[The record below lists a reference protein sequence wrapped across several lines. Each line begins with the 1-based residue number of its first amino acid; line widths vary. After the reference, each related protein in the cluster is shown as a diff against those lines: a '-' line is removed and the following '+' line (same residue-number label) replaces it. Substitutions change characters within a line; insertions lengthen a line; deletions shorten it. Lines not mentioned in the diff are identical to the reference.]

1 MNALPASDRPRI
13 VPRRILMYVHALA
26 GGGAERVWAILVT
39 EFCKFEQEVVVA
51 VDYEARDNMAYL
63 SPDARL
69 VVLGGGHLRSTARL
83 AELIRRER
91 PDVTISALASSN
103 LQHTVAAVLA
113 GRLRRS
119 AITYHGHRANE
130 RGLLSRIGYLATPL
144 LTRMA
149 ARTIA
154 VSDGL
159 ARYLQERLSANPSRL
174 SRIYNPVLYDRVA
187 EKAPNRTV
195 PVILSVSRLDHA
207 KDHQTLLR
215 AFAKVRQPCARLVIF
230 GEGVEHASLAAEID
244 RLGLSDRVELR
255 GYVMEPWSA
264 FAEASCLV
272 LSSRVE
278 AFDLAVVEAWPKAC
292 PSSRRIATGRARSC
306 STRRLGLS
314 FRSSMPRRWPRLSRS
329 SWKIRATLT
338 DADGARPTSPR
349 GARPRPTA
357 PCSRQSWSRTVEF
370 APPCSGDM

>member
-1 MNALPASDRPRI
+1 
-13 VPRRILMYVHALA
+13 MYVHALA
-26 GGGAERVWAILVT
+26 GGGAERVWAILAT
-39 EFCKFEQEVVVA
+39 EFCKFGHEVVVA
-51 VDYEARDNMAYL
+51 VDYEARENMAYL

-83 AELIRRER
+83 AGLIRRER

-103 LQHTVAAVLA
+103 LKHTVAAVLA

-119 AITYHGHRANE
+119 VITYHGYTANE

-159 ARYLQERLSANPSRL
+159 ARYLQERLAANPSRL
-174 SRIYNPVLYDRVA
+174 SRIYNPVLSDRVA

-195 PVILSVSRLDHA
+195 PVILSVGRLDHA

-215 AFAKVRQPCARLVIF
+215 AFAKVRQPSARLVIL

-255 GYVMEPWSA
+255 GYVMKPWSA

-278 AFDLAVVEAWPKAC
+278 AFGLAVVEALAHGMPVVATDCDGPREILLDPALGVIVPVGDAAKMAEAIEVVLED
-292 PSSRRIATGRARSC
+292 PGDADRRRRRAADFS
-306 STRRLGLS
+306 
-314 FRSSMPRRWPRLSRS
+314 PRRAATAYVALFEAILEQDSRVRRSLSGRHG
-329 SWKIRATLT
+329 T
-338 DADGARPTSPR
+338 
-349 GARPRPTA
+349 
-357 PCSRQSWSRTVEF
+357 
-370 APPCSGDM
+370 